1 MRLGVAFID
10 LISGM
15 NAVQA
20 ILAALYMRER
30 TGRGQWLD
38 ISLTD
43 SAAFLLANVASGYL
57 NTGKEPVRFGN
68 AHPSIV
74 PYQLFDCADGPLAVA
89 VGNDEQFRRF
99 CAAIARPDLP
109 QDACFATNKG
119 RAENRVPL
127 LAALS
132 ETMAGL
138 PRGTVLA
145 DLRAAGVPAGEVR
158 SVGEALNSDIAHLRD
173 TVVAVK
179 DARIGEYR
187 SVRSPLRLSDS
198 PFAPPSPPPDLGQH
212 TAQVLAEILR
222 LPAAEIARLAEAG
235 VIGGAT

>member
-20 ILAALYMRER
+20 ILAALCMRER

-57 NTGKEPVRFGN
+57 NTGDEPARFGN

-99 CAAIARPDLP
+99 CAAIGRSDLP
-109 QDACFATNKG
+109 QDSRFATNKA
-119 RAENRVPL
+119 RAGHRVALLSTLSPA
-127 LAALS
+127 LAAL
-132 ETMAGL
+132 
-138 PRGTVLA
+138 PRGRLLA
-145 DLRAAGVPAGEVR
+145 DLRKAGVPAGEVR
-158 SVGEALNSDIAHLRD
+158 SVGEALGSDIAGLRE
-173 TVVAVK
+173 TVVTVP
-179 DARIGEYR
+179 DGRIGEYR
-187 SVRSPLRLSDS
+187 SIRSPLRLSDS
-198 PFAPPSPPPDLGQH
+198 PFAQPSPPPDLGQH
-212 TAQVLAEILR
+212 TAEVLAGILK
-222 LPAAEIARLAEAG
+222 LPEAEITRLAEAG
-235 VIGGAT
+235 VIGLGA